1 MAGRFRNFWLSG
13 AFLLVIL
20 AIGLALRSA
29 LWACVAAAVLGVA
42 GVVLFRGN
50 SWRSGALLATAVAL
64 SLVALDLFAGF
75 LSPKA
80 VNMGVVTRTI
90 PQWWPPPDPILG
102 FRPKPDSEVIATATW
117 GDELV
122 YRQTYHFDSVA
133 ARVTPPAPPASDTYL
148 FIGDSFIFGQ
158 GVADDQTVASQ
169 FTRLNTPA
177 ARTVNFGVPGY
188 GPNHLVRAF
197 EAGLYDRYVDQKVK
211 AVVTWIIPAH
221 LQRATGD
228 GSWLGSSPRYV
239 LDDGKLRFTGTF
251 NEHRWRDPLAGLH
264 YLLGEHFAFIEAI
277 GQKQR
282 QEEQI
287 ELFLAMMAKLQAEAR
302 AKFNAPLI
310 IIYSWPDESTQNRY
324 GDSKVEQPLLVAT
337 LVKLR
342 QLGAPMLS
350 VADATQGETAARL
363 MIPHDGHPSAFSI
376 GRIAIALKKLLD
388 AR

>member
-1 MAGRFRNFWLSG
+1 M
-13 AFLLVIL
+13 
-20 AIGLALRSA
+20 
-29 LWACVAAAVLGVA
+29 
-42 GVVLFRGN
+42 
-50 SWRSGALLATAVAL
+50 
-64 SLVALDLFAGF
+64 
-75 LSPKA
+75 
-80 VNMGVVTRTI
+80 
-90 PQWWPPPDPILG
+90 
-102 FRPKPDSEVIATATW
+102 
-117 GDELV
+117 
-122 YRQTYHFDSVA
+122 
-133 ARVTPPAPPASDTYL
+133 
-148 FIGDSFIFGQ
+148 
-158 GVADDQTVASQ
+158 
-169 FTRLNTPA
+169 
-177 ARTVNFGVPGY
+177 
-188 GPNHLVRAF
+188 
-197 EAGLYDRYVDQKVK
+197 K

-221 LQRATGD
+221 LQRVTGD

-282 QEEQI
+282 QEQQI

-302 AKFNAPLI
+302 AKFDAPLV

-363 MIPHDGHPSAFSI
+363 MIPHDGHPSAYSTE
-376 GRIAIALKKLLD
+376 RIATALKKLLGIP
-388 AR
+388 